1 MKTVDYKPR
10 IVDNGTSLN
19 SLESIV
25 YFDIEFLIESE
36 LVMSEMPEHR
46 NISFITAQCSMIAS
60 FAIALLFLGSQ
71 VVVAQEKLPGND
83 SGNHSARRIEALEK
97 ILKDFKDHLQKRERI
112 IQQYKKTEETIK
124 QNDADFQRINNEAMR
139 QQLLAIQASVQSM
152 RMDAM
157 LSDIQSTSRLN
168 EGLRAGSIDEDRAK
182 AAIGEKAKA
191 ELDVAVR
198 RMQLSQLDQAQQVTV
213 RRRIECLETAIS
225 LQNEWQQWQ
234 QDFAKFLDRYWADSD
249 PERRFSLDEIDAK
262 LKVLLNADPDD
273 FAATITT
280 ALLLERAGQQLKAL
294 STLEPVLKVDSFY
307 KSTALCTKALVLS
320 SLGEEKEAKSALQ
333 AATKCA
339 NKSPYDRWIKARIAA
354 SQKQYS
360 TAEREWK
367 ALIANKPMEFEARRA
382 LVLALFAKGG
392 KNPLEKKRVLKEAQ
406 LAFDLEPTHDW
417 YSHFVL
423 ALGHYTAGSVEEAVK
438 EIESAEK
445 LATDENVELC
455 RRIHS
460 EMTNNQLSQ
469 WNFLNTCQ

>member
-1 MKTVDYKPR
+1 
-10 IVDNGTSLN
+10 
-19 SLESIV
+19 
-25 YFDIEFLIESE
+25 
-36 LVMSEMPEHR
+36 
-46 NISFITAQCSMIAS
+46 
-60 FAIALLFLGSQ
+60 
-71 VVVAQEKLPGND
+71 
-83 SGNHSARRIEALEK
+83 
-97 ILKDFKDHLQKRERI
+97 
-112 IQQYKKTEETIK
+112 
-124 QNDADFQRINNEAMR
+124 
-139 QQLLAIQASVQSM
+139 
-152 RMDAM
+152 
-157 LSDIQSTSRLN
+157 
-168 EGLRAGSIDEDRAK
+168 
-182 AAIGEKAKA
+182 
-191 ELDVAVR
+191 
-198 RMQLSQLDQAQQVTV
+198 
-213 RRRIECLETAIS
+213 
-225 LQNEWQQWQ
+225 
-234 QDFAKFLDRYWADSD
+234 
-249 PERRFSLDEIDAK
+249 
-262 LKVLLNADPDD
+262 
-273 FAATITT
+273 
-280 ALLLERAGQQLKAL
+280 
-294 STLEPVLKVDSFY
+294 
-307 KSTALCTKALVLS
+307 LCTKALVLS